1 MTQPSGGREAVLSPL
16 QKRHQPEEITMDLT
30 MCGLLVERAEELAQ
44 LYREKAN
51 WNDVKQTWFDERLS
65 SRSTRD
71 SAQKLYRVLS
81 SRLKNAPSSLPNA
94 SDLPLIFDACTTKRD
109 KAQVLFLY
117 LVADDPLV
125 RYVVHAYANRVA
137 SGRDGAFDF
146 SNETLGGILK
156 DLEYA
161 DGSPFEYAEST
172 MTRWCEGFRSVMRE
186 IGVIENQQAVV
197 GETPSVGDVPLLV
210 AMGYSYD
217 SGGENWA
224 DTPTGLLY
232 LFQPEDRWLEL
243 FDRVASTEAWEF
255 VELHGELR
263 LSPNDGPYAWINGG
277 IA

>member
-1 MTQPSGGREAVLSPL
+1 
-16 QKRHQPEEITMDLT
+16 MDLT

-44 LYREKAN
+44 LYREKGN
-51 WNDVKQTWFDERLS
+51 WNDVKQAWFDERLS
-65 SRSTRD
+65 SRSTRN

-94 SDLPLIFDACTTKRD
+94 SDLPLILDECTTKRD

-117 LVADDPLV
+117 LVTDDPLV
-125 RYVVHAYANRVA
+125 QYVVHAYANRVA
-137 SGRDGAFDF
+137 SGRDGALDF
-146 SNETLGGILK
+146 SNETLGGILE

-186 IGVIENQQAVV
+186 IGVIENQQAVA
-197 GETPSVGDVPLLV
+197 GKPPSVSDVPLLV
-210 AMGYSYD
+210 AMGYSYSAD
-217 SGGENWA
+217 SDEERWF
-224 DTPTGLLY
+224 DTPIGLLY

-243 FDRVASTEAWEF
+243 FDRVAATETWEF

-263 LSPNDGPYAWINGG
+263 LSPNDGPYAWVDNGG
-277 IA
+277 VA